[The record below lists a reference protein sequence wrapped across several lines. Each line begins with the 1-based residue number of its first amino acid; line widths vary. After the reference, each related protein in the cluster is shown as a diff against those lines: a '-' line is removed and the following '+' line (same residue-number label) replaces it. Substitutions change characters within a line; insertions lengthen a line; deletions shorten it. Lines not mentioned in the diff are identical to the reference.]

1 MRIMMGGTRF
11 WCAPAL
17 ALVAVLASCTP
28 EPAKQAEPMM
38 ADAGVVSQI
47 VGVATVSDGS
57 TIRIGQRRIRFDG
70 VATPGQG
77 SVCGDVNVYRAGNE
91 ALRQLTRSN
100 QVTCRIS
107 DVPDSSGRDI
117 AQCSVGG
124 ADIGEY
130 MVANGWAREVPRD
143 SGGAYAEE
151 EAAAR
156 AAGLGVWDASCPA
169 NLWRGRDF

>member
-1 MRIMMGGTRF
+1 MGDRTSF
-11 WCAPAL
+11 PPSAVAF
-17 ALVAVLASCTP
+17 AAVLAGCTP

-38 ADAGVVSQI
+38 ADSGIVSEI

-70 VATPGQG
+70 IATPGQG
-77 SVCGDVNVYRAGNE
+77 STCGDVNVYRAGNE

-100 QVTCRIS
+100 QVSCRIS

-156 AAGLGVWDASCPA
+156 AAGLGVWNASCPA
-169 NLWRGRDF
+169 NLWRGRDFSN

>member
-1 MRIMMGGTRF
+1 MGNCTKFWGT
-11 WCAPAL
+11 PVV
-17 ALVAVLASCTP
+17 ALVALLAGCTP
-28 EPAKQAEPMM
+28 EPAKQVEPMM
-38 ADAGVVSQI
+38 ADAGVVSEI

-77 SVCGDVNVYRAGNE
+77 AMCGDVNVYRAGNE
-91 ALRQLTRSN
+91 ALRQITRSN

-143 SGGAYAEE
+143 SGGTYAEE

-156 AAGLGVWDASCPA
+156 AAELGVWNASCPA